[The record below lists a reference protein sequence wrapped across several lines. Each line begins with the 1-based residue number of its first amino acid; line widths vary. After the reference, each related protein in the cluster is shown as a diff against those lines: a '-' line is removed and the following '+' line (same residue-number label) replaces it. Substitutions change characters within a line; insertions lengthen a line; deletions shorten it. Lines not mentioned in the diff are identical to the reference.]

1 MRHNEDEY
9 CGVSILRAGDSM
21 VESIMQLI
29 PGIAIGKILIQRDE
43 KTAEPI
49 FFYQKQVQDLKD
61 KKRVFL
67 LDPMLATGG
76 SASMAIKQ
84 IRESGVPCEKITFIN
99 LVACDEGI

>member
-21 VESIMQLI
+21 VEPIMQLI

-84 IRESGVPCEKITFIN
+84 IRKSGVPCENITFIN